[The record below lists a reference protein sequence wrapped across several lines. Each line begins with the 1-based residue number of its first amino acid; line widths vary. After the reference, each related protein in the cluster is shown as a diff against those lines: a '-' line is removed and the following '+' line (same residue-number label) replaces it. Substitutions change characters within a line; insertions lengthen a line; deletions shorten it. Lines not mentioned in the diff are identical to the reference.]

1 MYYLMIDKVRD
12 GFSLHDDAGHK
23 CSYIGYTRDQA
34 LRAFRSDFMLI
45 GKKLTVID
53 LYERGIPAPSKR
65 RKFRYEWF
73 HDIGT
78 DFFRYEFVKDSQ
90 GRTGVRYFV
99 ENLTQAQRDVLA
111 GFGNVILSKATSR
124 YAPEIQYDTVI
135 LLDKLI
141 PVEREAVVR

>member
-1 MYYLMIDKVRD
+1 MYYVMIDKKRD
-12 GFSLHDDAGHK
+12 GLALHDDEGHACK
-23 CSYIGYTRDQA
+23 YIGYTRDQA
-34 LRAFRSDFMLI
+34 LQAFRSDFMLS
-45 GKKLTVID
+45 GKHLTVID
-53 LYERGIPAPSKR
+53 LYERGLPTPSKH

-99 ENLTQAQRDVLA
+99 ENLTQAQRETLS
-111 GFGNVILSKATSR
+111 GFGNVVLSKATSR

-141 PVEREAVVR
+141 PVEKEAAL